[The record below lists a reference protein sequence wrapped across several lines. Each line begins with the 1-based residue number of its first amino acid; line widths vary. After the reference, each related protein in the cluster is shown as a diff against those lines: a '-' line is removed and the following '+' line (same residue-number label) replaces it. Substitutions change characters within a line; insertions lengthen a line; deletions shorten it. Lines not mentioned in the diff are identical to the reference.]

1 MAYAW
6 TPFRE
11 YFQTAYS
18 SKVKDKGYLN
28 VKTFWQFETFI

>member
-18 SKVKDKGYLN
+18 SKVKDKGYLGD
-28 VKTFWQFETFI
+28 I